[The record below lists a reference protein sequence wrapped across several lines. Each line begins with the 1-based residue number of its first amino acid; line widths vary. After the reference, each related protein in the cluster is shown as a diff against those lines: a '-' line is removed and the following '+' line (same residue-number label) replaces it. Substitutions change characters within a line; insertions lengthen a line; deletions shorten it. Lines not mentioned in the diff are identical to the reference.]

1 MNVATRKT
9 PSKQVKKT
17 SKSLARENFDTL
29 VNKIPNSGLSNSNLE
44 INFYINVQK
53 ELLYQTGLKKIEIL
67 TMFTHGTVNY
77 YLDYLQ

>member
-1 MNVATRKT
+1 MNVAPRKV

-29 VNKIPNSGLSNSNLE
+29 VNKILNSGLSNSNLE
-44 INFYINVQK
+44 INFYINVQ
-53 ELLYQTGLKKIEIL
+53 EALLYQTGLKKIEIL

-77 YLDYLQ
+77 CLHYL